1 MEKHLD
7 VLKTVSL
14 PVQTKIIIN
23 EISSCQMAESYF
35 TKFL

>member
-1 MEKHLD
+1 MEKNVDL
-7 VLKTVSL
+7 LKAVSL